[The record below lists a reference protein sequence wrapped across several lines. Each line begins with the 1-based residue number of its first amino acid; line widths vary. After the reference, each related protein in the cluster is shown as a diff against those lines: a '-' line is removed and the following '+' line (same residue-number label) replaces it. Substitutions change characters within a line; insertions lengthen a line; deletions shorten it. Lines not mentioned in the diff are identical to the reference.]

1 MYSIGSSQNPAKA
14 QSSLW
19 LKDPVTANPPQNW
32 HKWWHVSH
40 PSWEATNSRVTSLI
54 LTIIVMVISC
64 LQRPTSYISSWNLIF
79 FQFHS
84 QKHETEE
91 QTKKATSTAAFALS
105 NSSSKEWFLESNALP
120 QRCSLVSRAWKKKP
134 TSGVYI
140 LESCKKKIPIFS
152 FSQSPLK
159 FKKHLHLI
167 LFLEWGKHDVAQP
180 DVAPKSMH
188 IRAWTFKCLAS
199 ALVLLKPMTR
209 PSLPKIFSLVL
220 VPGIDRFLSIPM
232 WF

>member
-1 MYSIGSSQNPAKA
+1 MSTKTHFIHILLKFDFFSIPLSETWNRRTNQKSYLHCCFCPFKFLFQGVVSGKQRTSPALFFG
-14 QSSLW
+14 QSSL
-19 LKDPVTANPPQNW
+19 KKNQTCG
-32 HKWWHVSH
+32 
-40 PSWEATNSRVTSLI
+40 
-54 LTIIVMVISC
+54 VI
-64 LQRPTSYISSWNLIF
+64 
-79 FQFHS
+79 
-84 QKHETEE
+84 
-91 QTKKATSTAAFALS
+91 
-105 NSSSKEWFLESNALP
+105 
-120 QRCSLVSRAWKKKP
+120 
-134 TSGVYI
+134 I
-140 LESCKKKIPIFS
+140 LESCNKKIPIFS

-167 LFLEWGKHDVAQP
+167 LFLEWCKHDVAQP